1 MDNDAHKP
9 DSDSSPAD
17 PKARALEDLRFIRRT
32 MERAGSFTAVP
43 GWGTVAMGV
52 TALGAAAL
60 ASRQTTAA
68 DWLLIWL
75 IEAALAMVIG
85 VMTMTRK
92 SIVQR
97 APLLSGAGWRF
108 VFGFSPPMVSGVILT
123 AYLYSAGLAEALPGT
138 WLLLYGT
145 GIMTGGASSVR
156 PVPIMGLCYMLLGTA
171 AFFGPEA
178 GGDVLLAAGF
188 GGLNIIF
195 GTIIAQRY
203 GG

>member
-1 MDNDAHKP
+1 MNTDAHKP
-9 DSDSSPAD
+9 DSTSRPANSQS
-17 PKARALEDLRFIRRT
+17 RALEDIRYIRRT

-60 ASRQTTAA
+60 ASQQTAA
-68 DWLLIWL
+68 REWLMIWL

-85 VMTMTRK
+85 VMALTRK
-92 SIVQR
+92 SIAQR
-97 APLLSGAGWRF
+97 VPLLSGAGWRF
-108 VFGFSPPMVSGVILT
+108 VLGFSPPLVSGVILT
-123 AYLYSAGLAEALPGT
+123 AYLYSAAGLEALPGT

-145 GIMTGGASSVR
+145 GILTGGAFSVR
-156 PVPIMGLCYMLLGTA
+156 PVPLMGLCYMLLGTA
-171 AFFGPEA
+171 AFFGPA
-178 GGDVLLAAGF
+178 AWGNALLAAGF

-195 GTIIAQRY
+195 GAIIARRY